1 MKKKLISLVLSAALV
16 LSMAACGNDDTPVD
30 GSNSTSQS
38 GDDSTPESK
47 SDESSSDTGDSGADS
62 ASDTGSEDQGGAAS
76 GEPVVIRYG
85 THWVAGLDPNNT
97 DEVTGEYTMGE
108 AERQASLAALEAI
121 KNELNV
127 EFEFLQYPVD
137 VQSDLMTSVLA
148 DNPICDIAIMWG
160 GCESTILAQNV
171 LQQLDDYAY
180 LFEDEEAAWMLDDAL
195 YGHNYLLSSA
205 VRFMPRW
212 PLIVN
217 LSMIEKVDALKDENG
232 ETIYP
237 MDAFLNGE
245 WTWSYFEDYLSK
257 IQAYYNNV
265 DAPDGVTY
273 DKVKAYETDFRFAT
287 LSAMHTN
294 GGGIYTDGVITADS
308 QESIEA
314 VQYIK
319 NLMDK
324 GLLVDCGLY
333 DNGYIP
339 QWCQGN
345 NDFGKGGTVFT
356 ENGDWMVGGAGSSLA
371 DRGESMGIVPWPRP
385 DDVDF
390 DSETYKQVIS
400 VTDSVGI
407 LKGVDPEKTELALK
421 AFILYWQTYYK
432 TLGGV
437 DSVAAYKE
445 QEAVNYL
452 AGLKV
457 DITNEKYGDDL
468 IECFKYIGANMRDD
482 FGDMLGLQSDS
493 RWNTILGKSF
503 YGLDGFGAYDVA
515 VAANKSLLENVINE
529 TQAILATDEVHDNR
543 APSISAEDVV
553 LAAGTADVDWAS
565 YFTAEDEVD
574 GALDMANGTVE
585 VSEELDLATPGKYE
599 KAVKGTISD
608 AAGNETSKEISVIVY
623 NPDNTEAPV
632 VTAKEELPE
641 IALEADTSGINW
653 KDYIESAVDADGLD
667 VSGNITADL
676 SELDTTTPGSYNVVL
691 TVKDY
696 AGNEGTV
703 TIEVTVKA
711 AE

>member
-1 MKKKLISLVLSAALV
+1 MKRKLLSLVLSAALV
-16 LSMAACGNDDTPVD
+16 LSVAACGNNDTPVD
-30 GSNSTSQS
+30 NSASVSQS
-38 GDDSTPESK
+38 SGTQSSEQEK
-47 SDESSSDTGDSGADS
+47 SSEAASSGE
-62 ASDTGSEDQGGAAS
+62 GSEASGGAVS

-85 THWVAGLDPNNT
+85 THWVAGLDPNHT
-97 DEVTGEYTMGE
+97 DEVTGEYTLGE
-108 AERQASLAALEAI
+108 AERQAGLAGLAAI
-121 KNELNV
+121 KEQLNV

-148 DNPICDIAIMWG
+148 NDPICDIAIMWG

-171 LQQLDDYAY
+171 LQQLDSYTY
-180 LFEDEEAAWMLDDAL
+180 LFEDEEAAWMLDDPL
-195 YGHNYLLSSA
+195 YGHSYLLSSV

-217 LSMIEKVDALKDENG
+217 LSMIEKVDALKDAEGN
-232 ETIYP
+232 TIYP
-237 MDAFLNGE
+237 MDAFLKGE

-273 DKVKAYETDFRFAT
+273 DKVKAYETDYRFAA
-287 LSAMHTN
+287 LSAMHSN
-294 GGGIYTDGVITADS
+294 GGGIYTDGQISADS
-308 QESIEA
+308 PESIEA

-319 NLMDK
+319 GLMDK
-324 GLLVDCGLY
+324 GLLVDCDLY

-339 QWCQGN
+339 VWCQGN

-390 DSETYKQVIS
+390 DSETYQQVIS

-407 LKGVDPEKTELALK
+407 LKGVSPEKTELALK

-437 DSVAAYKE
+437 DSVAEYKE
-445 QEAVNYL
+445 KAGLDYL

-457 DITNEKYGDDL
+457 DVTNEVYGDDL
-468 IECFKYIGANMRDD
+468 VECFNYIGSHMRAD
-482 FGDMLGLQSDS
+482 FGDMLGLQSDD
-493 RWNTILGKSF
+493 RWPTILGKSF
-503 YGLDGFGAYDVA
+503 YGLDGFGSYDVA

-543 APSISAEDVV
+543 APSITADNVV
-553 LAAGTADVDWAS
+553 LAMGTADVDWKT
-565 YFTAEDEVD
+565 YFTAEDSVD
-574 GALDMANGTVE
+574 GPLDMANATIE
-585 VSEELDLATPGKYE
+585 VSEELDLTKAGKYD
-599 KAVKGTISD
+599 KAVKAKISD
-608 AAGNETSKEISVIVY
+608 AAGNEASKSIRVTVY
-623 NPDNTEAPV
+623 NPDNKEAPT

-641 IALEADTSGINW
+641 IAVDTDSSSINW

-667 VSGNITADL
+667 VKDNVTADL
-676 SELDTTTPGSYNVVL
+676 SELDTTTPGTYNVVL
-691 TVKDY
+691 TVADY
-696 AGNEGTV
+696 AGNEGKVTV
-703 TIEVTVKA
+703 AVTVKA

>member
-1 MKKKLISLVLSAALV
+1 MKKKLLSLVLSAAMV
-16 LSMAACGNDDTPVD
+16 LSLAACGNDDEP
-30 GSNSTSQS
+30 SESS
-38 GDDSTPESK
+38 STPESSATPAPSESESPE
-47 SDESSSDTGDSGADS
+47 SDESS
-62 ASDTGSEDQGGAAS
+62 EEPGGAT

-85 THWVAGLDPNNT
+85 THWVAGLDPNYT

-108 AERQASLAALEAI
+108 AERQASLAGLEAI

-148 DNPICDIAIMWG
+148 GNPICDIAIMWG

-171 LQQLDDYAY
+171 LQQLDDYAH
-180 LFEDEEAAWMLDDAL
+180 LFEGDEASWMLDDAM
-195 YGHNYLLSSA
+195 YGHYYLLSNA

-217 LSMIEKVDALKDENG
+217 LSMIEKVDALKDAEGN
-232 ETIYP
+232 TIYP

-273 DKVKAYETDFRFAT
+273 DKVKAYETDFRFAA
-287 LSAMHTN
+287 LSAMHAN
-294 GGGIYTDGVITADS
+294 GGGIYTEGEITADS
-308 QESIEA
+308 EESIEA

-319 NLMDK
+319 GLMDK
-324 GLLVDCGLY
+324 GLLVDCDMY

-339 QWCQGN
+339 VWCQGN
-345 NDFGKGGTVFT
+345 NDFGLGGTVFT
-356 ENGDWMVGGAGSSLA
+356 ENGDWLVGSAGSSLA

-432 TLGGV
+432 ALGGV

-445 QEAVNYL
+445 QEAVKYL

-457 DITNEKYGDDL
+457 DVTNEVYGDDL

-482 FGDMLGLQSDS
+482 FGDMLGLQTDE
-493 RWNTILGKSF
+493 RWSAILGKSF
-503 YGLDGFGAYDVA
+503 YGIDGFGAYDVA
-515 VAANKSLLENVINE
+515 VAANKSLLENVISE
-529 TQAILATDEVHDNR
+529 TEAILSTDEVHDNR
-543 APSISAEDVV
+543 APSIEAEDVV
-553 LAAGTADVDWAS
+553 LAAGSTDVDWAG
-565 YFTAEDEVD
+565 YFTAEDAVD
-574 GALDMANGTVE
+574 GPLDMANGTVE
-585 VSEELDLATPGKYE
+585 VSEELDLAVPGKYE
-599 KAVKGTISD
+599 KAVKAVIAD
-608 AAGNETSKEISVIVY
+608 AAGNEAKKEISVIVY
-623 NPDNTEAPV
+623 DPKNTEAPV

-653 KDYIESAVDADGLD
+653 KDYIESAVDADGID
-667 VSGNITADL
+667 VSGNVTADL
-676 SELDTTTPGSYNVVL
+676 SELDTTTPGSYNVILSVA
-691 TVKDY
+691 DY
-696 AGNEGTV
+696 AGNVGTV
-703 TIEVTVKA
+703 TIEVVVKA